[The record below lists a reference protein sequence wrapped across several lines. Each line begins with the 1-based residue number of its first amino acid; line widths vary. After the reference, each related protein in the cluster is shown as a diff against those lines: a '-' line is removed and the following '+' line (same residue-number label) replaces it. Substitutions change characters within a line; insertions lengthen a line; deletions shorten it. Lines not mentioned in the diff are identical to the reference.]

1 MSRPAVLVLSFV
13 VTLGLVLGAAAAG
26 GSLAATDGGAEEPPE
41 IENEQYLDE
50 DLPKDRAPGT
60 ADVTM
65 DADVEPQTIVID
77 PGIEAS
83 TRRPA
88 GPRIPFV
95 STGFGPDT
103 TQRDILPLVNTLIEN
118 GHNVQIYTP
127 SAGQEGLS
135 RPAPPGAEQEK
146 LTPLGRELADAD
158 AFVTFRTEYDDDQ
171 LDEIRNFSRAD
182 GRVIM
187 ATEPA
192 DNFDQPGAADFRAT
206 LNVTSEPGY
215 VYNMEDNDLNFQRI
229 FAEPADG
236 TGLTAGVDRAVF
248 PTATPVATMGTPD
261 SQLLPTAGAQLSTS
275 RAETDQP
282 VMVRDGDVVIVG
294 DTNFLSP
301 VNAQRADNDVLIGN
315 LADFLVTNDRT
326 PSEQPPQPPEP
337 ADETPGGG
345 TGPFPPGNGQTPP
358 DGPQPEP
365 PSDGTP
371 APAGDSAS

>member
-1 MSRPAVLVLSFV
+1 MSRPAVLVVAFV

-26 GSLAATDGGAEEPPE
+26 GTLAATDGSAEDPPE

-77 PGIEAS
+77 PGVEPS
-83 TRRPA
+83 TRRST
-88 GPRIPFV
+88 GPRIPFLPT
-95 STGFGPDT
+95 SFGPDT
-103 TQRDILPLVNTLIEN
+103 TERDILPLVNTLIEN
-118 GHNVQIYTP
+118 GHDVRIYTP
-127 SAGQEGLS
+127 SAGRERPS
-135 RPAPPGAEQEK
+135 RPAPPGAAEEQ

-158 AFVTFRTEYDDDQ
+158 AFVTLRTEYDDDQ
-171 LDEIRNFSRAD
+171 LDEIQNFSRAD
-182 GRVIM
+182 GRVITM
-187 ATEPA
+187 TEPA

-261 SQLLPTAGAQLSTS
+261 SQLIPTAGAQLSTS

-282 VMVRDGDVVIVG
+282 VMVRDGDVVVVG

-365 PSDGTP
+365 PADG
-371 APAGDSAS
+371 